1 MRKLLLSTAIA
12 SATLIASNAIA
23 QTTVSGNLDIS
34 FKLLGDETGLTN
46 DTGSYNGFG
55 KEAQIN
61 IQNKGKLNN
70 GMDYA
75 AGFSLEDD
83 GNQAGTYFNE
93 NTYINFISGN
103 TTFHIGQDHIQN
115 NDRTLGNLQGLIAED
130 LTNSHINGAAAGA
143 AFTDIF
149 LADVGGNPAGSYG
162 FGIIQTV
169 PGFGNLSALYVPN
182 NTQATVFGG
191 DDTGTDSAIESAY
204 EIGFVGDLGVKGLST
219 HAFYAKGKKLQTA
232 AATSV
237 DPKGH
242 NIGISYNMG
251 ATTVGYNFKK
261 NTPTETVDGNG
272 DATGSTKQNEF
283 AVSYALTPN
292 LTLAANYTKA
302 EKDGVATPEDAIS
315 KSVSV
320 GYSLGAIAL
329 TAQAAKLEAF
339 TGVDGVDADVLY
351 LRASTKF

>member
-12 SATLIASNAIA
+12 SATLFASNAIA
-23 QTTVSGNLDIS
+23 QTTVSGSLDIIYKAFS
-34 FKLLGDETGLTN
+34 DEVDGAL
-46 DTGSYNGFG
+46 SYNGFG

-70 GMDYA
+70 GMEYA

-103 TTFHIGQDHIQN
+103 TTLHIGQDHIQN
-115 NDRTLGNLQGLIAED
+115 NDRTLATFQGLIAED
-130 LTNSHINGAAAGA
+130 LVNTFHSGAAQAEIA
-143 AFTDIF
+143 DIF
-149 LADVGGNPAGSYG
+149 IADVGGNPAASYG
-162 FGIIQTV
+162 VGLIQTI
-169 PGFGNLSALYVPN
+169 PGFGNLSALYVPSN
-182 NTQATVFGG
+182 SGATVFGG
-191 DDTGTDSAIESAY
+191 DDAGSDDIAESAY
-204 EIGFVGDLGVKGLST
+204 EIGFVGGLGVKGLST
-219 HAFYAKGKKLQTA
+219 HAFYAKGQKAQISTS
-232 AATSV
+232 AATDV

-251 ATTVGYNFKK
+251 ATTVGYNYKK
-261 NTPTETVDGNG
+261 QTPQVNTSAKRD
-272 DATGSTKQNEF
+272 TKQNEF
-283 AVSYALTPN
+283 GISYAVSPN

-302 EKDGVATPEDAIS
+302 EKDGTDTPADAKA
-315 KSVSV
+315 KSISV

-329 TAQAAKLEAF
+329 TAQAAKLEDF
-339 TGVDGVDADVLY
+339 DGTAGTDADVLF

>member
-23 QTTVSGNLDIS
+23 QTTVSGNLDIA
-34 FKLLGDETGLTN
+34 FKLLSDKSDNTF
-46 DTGSYNGFG
+46 SYNGFG

-103 TTFHIGQDHIQN
+103 TTLHIGQDHIQN

-130 LTNSHINGAAAGA
+130 LTNSFVNGAAAAGA
-143 AFTDIF
+143 FADIF
-149 LADVGGNPAGSYG
+149 VADVGGNPAGSYG

-191 DDTGTDSAIESAY
+191 EDAGTDDAAESAY
-204 EIGFVGDLGVKGLST
+204 EIGFVGGLGVKGLST

-261 NTPTETVDGNG
+261 NTPTVNTAV
-272 DATGSTKQNEF
+272 AGSTKQNEF

-292 LTLAANYTKA
+292 LSLAANYTKA
-302 EKDGVATPEDAIS
+302 EKDGTGTPEDAKS

-339 TGVDGVDADVLY
+339 SGVDGVDADVLY